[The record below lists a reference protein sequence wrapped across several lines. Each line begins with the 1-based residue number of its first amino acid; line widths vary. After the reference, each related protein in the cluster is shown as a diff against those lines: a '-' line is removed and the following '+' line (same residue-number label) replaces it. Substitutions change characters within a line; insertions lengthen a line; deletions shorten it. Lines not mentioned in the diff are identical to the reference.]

1 MPRGM
6 GAMGLFLFLERIIMS
21 ESEFYKSI
29 SKVTGETSGRL
40 RRMGFSLLPRFK
52 RRKNPEPDPKKKVRK

>member
-1 MPRGM
+1 
-6 GAMGLFLFLERIIMS
+6 MS